1 MLHNINLPEEI
12 INIIMEFYINDLNS
26 LIMIIGTIPEN
37 IINIREY
44 NYFDKFYNTHN
55 SQEMLCKYIQQNN
68 VKSLKILLTKFNF
81 YVKSKQF
88 TDICKYNSLDVV
100 KTIYDNNK
108 FTINIYKAI
117 HAASLTFNNRVL
129 EWLYYNL

>member
-1 MLHNINLPEEI
+1 MLILPKEI

-26 LIMIIGTIPEN
+26 LIMIIGTIPKN

-68 VKSLKILLTKFNF
+68 VKSLKILLTKFDF
-81 YVKSKQF
+81 YVKSEQF
-88 TDICKYNSLDVV
+88 SDICKYNSLDVV
-100 KTIYDNNK
+100 ETIYYHNK
-108 FTINIYKAI
+108 FPIEIYQAI
-117 HAASLTFNNRVL
+117 HAASVTFNNIVL
-129 EWLYYNL
+129 EWLYYHL